1 MKPYTFIVER
11 TNTGYSGF
19 CEEYAV
25 YTAADDVSSLR
36 KNAVEALELYFS
48 EESRVIKPQ
57 QIALQLELTQLFAFY
72 NVINSSAFAR
82 RIGMNESLLA
92 QYVLGL
98 KRPSEKQTR
107 RIVQGLRDLGAELL
121 KLDVTL

>member
-1 MKPYTFIVER
+1 MKPYSFVVER

-25 YTAADDVSSLR
+25 YTAAEDLMSLR
-36 KNAVEALELYFS
+36 ENAVEALELYFS
-48 EESRVIKPQ
+48 DEPRVIKPQ
-57 QIALQLELTQLFAFY
+57 QIGLQLELTQLFAFY
-72 NVINSSAFAR
+72 SVINSSAFAR

-98 KRPSEKQTR
+98 KLPSEKQTR

-121 KLDVTL
+121 KLDVTP

>member
-1 MKPYTFIVER
+1 M
-11 TNTGYSGF
+11 
-19 CEEYAV
+19 
-25 YTAADDVSSLR
+25 
-36 KNAVEALELYFS
+36 
-48 EESRVIKPQ
+48 IKPQ

-121 KLDVTL
+121 KLDVTP